1 MEKNENT
8 KRYKVPQ
15 DILMDILRIL
25 FGNKIKHRI
34 EGIKEKE
41 NIIILQVNFTNS
53 NNNMNAQENIEG
65 ILKDYSD
72 YMKGLLSDS
81 TLFMDEEEEEE
92 EEDN

>member
-41 NIIILQVNFTNS
+41 NIIILQVNFTNTD
-53 NNNMNAQENIEG
+53 NNLNAQENIEG

-81 TLFMDEEEEEE
+81 TLFMDED
-92 EEDN
+92 DN

>member
-53 NNNMNAQENIEG
+53 DNNLNAQENIEG

-81 TLFMDEEEEEE
+81 TLFMDEEEE
-92 EEDN
+92 DN

>member
-25 FGNKIKHRI
+25 FGNRIKHQI

-41 NIIILQVNFTNS
+41 NIVILQVNFTNS
-53 NNNMNAQENIEG
+53 DNNLNAKENIEG

-81 TLFMDEEEEEE
+81 TIFMDEED
-92 EEDN
+92 EDN

>member
-41 NIIILQVNFTNS
+41 NIIILQVNFANS
-53 NNNMNAQENIEG
+53 DNSQNAKENIEG

-81 TLFMDEEEEEE
+81 TLFMDEEEE
-92 EEDN
+92 DN

>member
-81 TLFMDEEEEEE
+81 TLFMDEK

>member
-41 NIIILQVNFTNS
+41 NIIIMQVNFTNTD
-53 NNNMNAQENIEG
+53 NNLNAQENIEG

-81 TLFMDEEEEEE
+81 TLFMDED
-92 EEDN
+92 DN